1 MKRALVTVI
10 AGLAG
15 FAAGRWIAP
24 TPSAASQEPAMT
36 GKASERWNIPP
47 GKGLSHLE
55 RLAAIA
61 ATLSH
66 SDWPA
71 FFKARQHSPQETRLA
86 ARLWAETDPAGF
98 WEWLRESRD
107 RDRFERFGTDLLKR
121 WCEQDPEAAMAA
133 VMAITDQALG
143 DRFRTAVIEA
153 VLERDTA
160 LGLDFVARVGDLPG
174 WDLGEKPW
182 ITRDPAL
189 AARSLVELP
198 LTHEFRAYLNHAVP
212 AWAGKDPEAC
222 LAWLRETPPPEK
234 TQWPR
239 NWVIR
244 GFKEVARANPEGAL
258 QAARELADPAHRS
271 QALAG
276 VIASCQVTPDGAAP
290 WLEQIRLEEMYILS
304 EELGGPLQALTGDLA
319 DGAGLLELIP
329 ANRNST
335 GAFERIARE
344 WSKEEPAA
352 AWEWAAS
359 IDDPA
364 MSRAALAAAVE
375 GMDAGRLDAI
385 ADLPFA
391 SLSNTLL
398 RKAVANIPADQREIW
413 AAGMP
418 ADRADWVRRL
428 AETQ

>member
-1 MKRALVTVI
+1 MKRALVTVV

-24 TPSAASQEPAMT
+24 TPGEASQVPAMT
-36 GKASERWNIPP
+36 EKASERWNIPP

-61 ATLSH
+61 ATLSR
-66 SDWPA
+66 SEWPA
-71 FFKARQHSPQETRLA
+71 FFKARLHSPQETRLA
-86 ARLWAETDPAGF
+86 ARLWAEADPAGF

-107 RDRFERFGTDLLKR
+107 RDPFERFGTDLLKL
-121 WCEQDPEAAMAA
+121 WSEQDPEAAMAA
-133 VMAITDQALG
+133 VMAITEEVLG
-143 DRFRTAVIEA
+143 DQFRRTVIEA

-160 LGLDFVARVGDLPG
+160 LGLDFVARIGDLPA

-189 AARSLVELP
+189 VARGLVDLP
-198 LTHEFRAYLNHAVP
+198 LNHEFRAFLNHAVP
-212 AWAGKDPEAC
+212 AWAEKDPEAC
-222 LAWLRETPPPEK
+222 LAWLRATPPLEK

-239 NWVIR
+239 NWVVR
-244 GFKEVARANPEGAL
+244 GFKEVAQARPEAAL

-276 VIASCQVTPDGAAP
+276 VLASCQVTPDNAAP
-290 WLEQIRLEEMYILS
+290 WLNQVRMDEMFILA
-304 EELGGPLQALTGDLA
+304 EELGGPLQTLSGDLA
-319 DGAGLLELIP
+319 NRAGLLALIP

-335 GAFERIARE
+335 GAFQNIARE
-344 WSKEEPAA
+344 WSKRDPEA

-364 MSRAALAAAVE
+364 MSRAALTAAIE
-375 GMDAGRLDAI
+375 GMDAGQLDTI
-385 ADLPFA
+385 AELPFS

-398 RKAVANIPADQREIW
+398 RKAAAKVPADQREAW
-413 AAGMP
+413 VAGMP

-428 AETQ
+428 ADAR